1 MSQLSLVD
9 LCPGQSLV
17 VGDLTVT
24 LLSVEKGEVQLMIED
39 QHGGIDFYEMSDPS
53 MMESPI
59 HLSCSPV

>member
-1 MSQLSLVD
+1 MSQFSVVD
-9 LCPGQSLV
+9 LCPGQSLE

-24 LLSVEKGEVQLMIED
+24 LLSIERGEVQLMIED

-53 MMESPI
+53 AMESPN